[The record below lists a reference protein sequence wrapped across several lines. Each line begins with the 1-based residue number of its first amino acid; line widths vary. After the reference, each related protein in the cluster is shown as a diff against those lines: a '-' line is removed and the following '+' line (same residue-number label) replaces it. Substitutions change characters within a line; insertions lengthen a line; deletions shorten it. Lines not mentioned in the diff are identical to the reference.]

1 MASNQL
7 TPQELAELKRL
18 YQQIDSLTQSAAENA
33 ANQAQQYGNARQQL
47 ERLRKEYA
55 DWTNDIDSSLQSF
68 KEISSELNK
77 FRTGI
82 NDSKKSYSSLESIAQ
97 KIQYHQKGISTLSSK
112 ELENLQKKA
121 KQERVR
127 LETAQKTLSND
138 KTRLANEAAALEAT
152 IRRKEILGQTTDKEY
167 EKLFSIDKLQTK
179 INKTLALNQSILE
192 NSNNA
197 LEHVNETLS
206 EMLKIQK
213 QIEKSMGITGLLF
226 DGLAKVPFVGQLTQA
241 AEISKEVQ
249 AEIQEIYNT
258 EGRIV
263 SRTEAMGM
271 AFKKLGP
278 KIKESFTDPLVLGT
292 FFFKQIVEIF
302 KSMDAGAGKL
312 AKSTNLSYDNALKLR
327 GELSSIAAASGD
339 NLLLTNDLADSYAA
353 IGQSLGAVA
362 DVNKEDL
369 TTFTKL
375 REQAGYTN
383 EELTAIYKT
392 SLVTGETLEETVSS
406 FLGGASALAAQK
418 GLSINVKQLMQET
431 AKASAATKLSLV
443 GGAKGLAEA
452 AVKAKELGINLDQ
465 ADKIASSL
473 LNFEDSI
480 SSELEA
486 ELLTGKDINL
496 ERARL
501 AAINNDLGTVAE
513 EINQQLGGSA
523 EFGRLNRLQQEA
535 IAKSMGMQREELAA
549 ALIEQ
554 EGLKRVGAATA
565 EEAKKRYNSLRDT
578 LTAEEAAKQLGDEQL
593 ANQFEQQSAAERL
606 QKTVEKIRDMFTEV
620 LEGPIAGILSGFASL
635 LKNSTALKAVIYG
648 LGVVA
653 GIWAANMVAAAIAA
667 VTTASAATLGLA
679 ALGIIAGIAA
689 VSSAMDSASESSQ
702 KKVKAV
708 SQTGDFSYDPAG
720 GLIMMHPQEG
730 ALAQLS
736 KRDGVVAGPV
746 SGKGGDNIDYDRLA
760 QAFSNMHLYAQTT
773 YNEAALASNR
783 GNISQPQIA

>member
-1 MASNQL
+1 MAKNQASAA
-7 TPQELAELKRL
+7 ELAELVKL
-18 YQQIDSLTQSAAENA
+18 YQQIDRLSKIDAENA
-33 ANQAQQYGNARQQL
+33 ANQAQQLGNAVQQL
-47 ERLRKEYA
+47 KRLRDEYA
-55 DWTNDIDSSLQSF
+55 EWTNDIDSSLQSF

-77 FRTGI
+77 FRKGI
-82 NDSKKSYSSLESIAQ
+82 NDSRKSYSSLESIAQ

-121 KQERVR
+121 QQERTR
-127 LETAQKTLSND
+127 LKNAQKTLEND
-138 KTRLANEAAALEAT
+138 RVQAIAEK
-152 IRRKEILGQTTDKEY
+152 RRITQSSLSDIEKRKQLG
-167 EKLFSIDKLQTK
+167 K
-179 INKTLALNQSILE
+179 INGIIDNISKSYRQNKELLE
-192 NSNNA
+192 GENNA

-206 EMLKIQK
+206 ETLKIQK
-213 QIEKSMGITGLLF
+213 QIEKSIGVTGLLF

-241 AEISKEVQ
+241 ADISKEVQ
-249 AEIQEIYNT
+249 AEIQDIYNT

-263 SRTEAMGM
+263 SKTEAMGM

-278 KIKESFTDPLVLGT
+278 KVAESLTDPLVLST
-292 FFFKQIVEIF
+292 FFFKQIVELF

-362 DVNKEDL
+362 DINKEDL

-392 SLVTGETLEETVSS
+392 SLVTGETLDDTVKS

-465 ADKIASSL
+465 ADKIAGSL

-480 SSELEA
+480 SAELEA

-523 EFGRLNRLQQEA
+523 EFGKLNRLQQEA

-679 ALGIIAGIAA
+679 AIGIIAGIAA
-689 VSSAMDSASESSQ
+689 VSSAMDSASQDSQ
-702 KKVKAV
+702 KKVTAV
-708 SQTGDFSYDPAG
+708 SQTGDFSYDPTG

-746 SGKGGDNIDYDRLA
+746 TGKGGDIDYDKLA
-760 QAFSNMHLYAQTT
+760 QAFSNMQLYAQTT
-773 YNEAALASNR
+773 YNEAASASNR

>member
-1 MASNQL
+1 MAKNQASAA
-7 TPQELAELKRL
+7 ELAELVKL
-18 YQQIDSLTQSAAENA
+18 YQQIDRLSKIDAENA
-33 ANQAQQYGNARQQL
+33 ANQAQQLGNAVQQL
-47 ERLRKEYA
+47 KRLRDEYA
-55 DWTNDIDSSLQSF
+55 EWTSDIDSSLQSF

-77 FRTGI
+77 FRKGI
-82 NDSKKSYSSLESIAQ
+82 NDSRKSYSSLESIAQ

-121 KQERVR
+121 QQERTR
-127 LETAQKTLSND
+127 LENAQKTLEND
-138 KTRLANEAAALEAT
+138 RVQAVAEK
-152 IRRKEILGQTTDKEY
+152 RRITQSFLSDVEKRKQLG
-167 EKLFSIDKLQTK
+167 K
-179 INKTLALNQSILE
+179 INGIIDNINKSYKQNKELLDNNNQ
-192 NSNNA
+192 A
-197 LEHVNETLS
+197 LEHTVETLS
-206 EMLKIQK
+206 EMLKVQK
-213 QIEKSMGITGLLF
+213 KIEKSIGVTGLLF

-241 AEISKEVQ
+241 ADISKEVQ
-249 AEIQEIYNT
+249 AEIQDIYNT

-263 SRTEAMGM
+263 SKTEAMGM

-278 KIKESFTDPLVLGT
+278 KVAESLTDPLVLST
-292 FFFKQIVEIF
+292 FFFKQIVELF

-362 DVNKEDL
+362 DINKEDL

-392 SLVTGETLEETVSS
+392 SLVTGETLETTVKS

-486 ELLTGKDINL
+486 ELLTGKNINL

-523 EFGRLNRLQQEA
+523 EFGKMNRLQQEA

-578 LTAEEAAKQLGDEQL
+578 LSAEEAAKQLGDEQL

-606 QKTVEKIRDMFTEV
+606 QKTVEKIRDMFAEV

-679 ALGIIAGIAA
+679 AIGIIAGIAA
-689 VSSAMDSASESSQ
+689 VSSAMDSASEGSQ

-708 SQTGDFSYDPAG
+708 SQTGDFSYDPDG

-746 SGKGGDNIDYDRLA
+746 NGKGGDNIDYDKLA

-773 YNEAALASNR
+773 YNDAASASNR

>member
-47 ERLRKEYA
+47 ERLRREYA
-55 DWTNDIDSSLQSF
+55 DWTSDINSSLQSF

-77 FRTGI
+77 FRKGI
-82 NDSKKSYSSLESIAQ
+82 NDSRKSYSSLESIAQ

-121 KQERVR
+121 QQERTR
-127 LETAQKTLSND
+127 LENAQKTLEND
-138 KTRLANEAAALEAT
+138 RVQAIAEK
-152 IRRKEILGQTTDKEY
+152 RRITQSFLSDIEKRKQLG
-167 EKLFSIDKLQTK
+167 K
-179 INKTLALNQSILE
+179 INDIINNISKSYRQNKELLE
-192 NSNNA
+192 GENNA

-206 EMLKIQK
+206 ETLKIQK
-213 QIEKSMGITGLLF
+213 QIEKSIGVTGLLF
-226 DGLAKVPFVGQLTQA
+226 DGLAKVPFIGQLTQA
-241 AEISKEVQ
+241 ADISKEVQ
-249 AEIQEIYNT
+249 AEIQDIYNT

-263 SRTEAMGM
+263 SKTEAMGM

-278 KIKESFTDPLVLGT
+278 KVAESLTDPLVLST
-292 FFFKQIVEIF
+292 FFFKQIVELF

-362 DVNKEDL
+362 DINKEDL

-392 SLVTGETLEETVSS
+392 SLVTGETLEDTVSS
-406 FLGGASALAAQK
+406 FLGGASALSAQK

-480 SSELEA
+480 SAELEA
-486 ELLTGKDINL
+486 ELLTGKNINL

-523 EFGRLNRLQQEA
+523 EFGKMNRLQQEA

-554 EGLKRVGAATA
+554 EGLKKVGAATA

-578 LTAEEAAKQLGDEQL
+578 LSAEEAAKQLGDDQL

-653 GIWAANMVAAAIAA
+653 GIWAANMVAAAVAA
-667 VTTASAATLGLA
+667 ITTASAATLGLA
-679 ALGIIAGIAA
+679 AIGIIAGITA
-689 VSSAMDSASESSQ
+689 VSSAMDSASEGSQ
-702 KKVKAV
+702 NKVKAV
-708 SQTGDFSYDPAG
+708 NQTGDFSYDPSG

-746 SGKGGDNIDYDRLA
+746 AGNNNEIDYDKMA
-760 QAFSNMHLYAQTT
+760 QAFANIHLIAQTS
-773 YNEAALASNR
+773 YSDAAQASNR
-783 GNISQPQIA
+783 GNIPQPQIA

>member
-7 TPQELAELKRL
+7 SAAELAELKKY
-18 YQQIDSLTQSAAENA
+18 YQQIDGLSQSAAENA
-33 ANQAQQYGNARQQL
+33 ANQAQQLGNARSQL
-47 ERLRKEYA
+47 ERLRREYQ
-55 DWTNDIDSSLQSF
+55 DWTSDIDSSLQSF

-97 KIQYHQKGISTLSSK
+97 KIQYHQKGINTLSSK

-121 KQERVR
+121 KQEKVR
-127 LETAQKTLSND
+127 LENAQKTLEND
-138 KTRLANEAAALEAT
+138 KTRLLSEQQRYENI
-152 IRRKEILGQTTDKEY
+152 IRQKEIIGANTDKEY
-167 EKLFSIDKLQTK
+167 RKLFEIEGILNN
-179 INKTLALNQSILE
+179 INKAYIKNGELLNSENAALD
-192 NSNNA
+192 
-197 LEHVNETLS
+197 HTVETLS
-206 EMLKIQK
+206 EALKIQQK
-213 QIEKSMGITGLLF
+213 IEKSMGITGMLF

-241 AEISKEVQ
+241 ETISKEVQ
-249 AEIQEIYNT
+249 AEIQDIYNT

-263 SRTEAMGM
+263 SKTEAMGM

-278 KIKESFTDPLVLGT
+278 KVVESLTDPLALST
-292 FFFKQIVEIF
+292 FFFKQIFELF
-302 KSMDAGAGKL
+302 KSVDKGAGEL
-312 AKSTNLSYDNALKLR
+312 AKSTNMSYDSALKLR
-327 GELSSIAAASGD
+327 GELSSIAAASED
-339 NLLLTNDLADSYAA
+339 NFLLTNDLAKSYTA

-362 DVNKEDL
+362 DINKKDL
-369 TTFTKL
+369 VTFTKL
-375 REQAGYTN
+375 REQAGYTD
-383 EELTAIYKT
+383 EELTSIYKT
-392 SLVTGETLEETVSS
+392 SLVTGETLEDTVTS
-406 FLGGASALAAQK
+406 FLGGAAALSAQK

-465 ADKIASSL
+465 ADKIAGSL

-501 AAINNDLGTVAE
+501 AAINNDLGGMAE
-513 EINQQLGGSA
+513 AINQELGGSA
-523 EFGRLNRLQQEA
+523 EFGRMNRLQQEA

-606 QKTVEKIRDMFTEV
+606 QKTVEKIRDMFAEV
-620 LEGPIAGILSGFASL
+620 LEGPIAGILSGFANL

-648 LGVVA
+648 LSIVA

-679 ALGIIAGIAA
+679 AIGIIAGITA
-689 VSSAMDSASESSQ
+689 VSSAMDSASQNSQ
-702 KKVKAV
+702 KNVKPV
-708 SQTGDFSYDPAG
+708 TQTGDFSYDPNG

-736 KRDGVVAGPV
+736 KKDGVVAGPV
-746 SGKGGDNIDYDRLA
+746 AGNNNGIDYDKLA
-760 QAFSNMHLYAQTT
+760 QAFANVQLIAQTS
-773 YNEAALASNR
+773 YSEASYAANR
-783 GNISQPQIA
+783 GNIPQPQIA

>member
-7 TPQELAELKRL
+7 SAAELAELKKY
-18 YQQIDSLTQSAAENA
+18 YQQIDGLSQSAAENA
-33 ANQAQQYGNARQQL
+33 ANQAQQLGNARSQL
-47 ERLRKEYA
+47 ERLRREYQ
-55 DWTNDIDSSLQSF
+55 DWTSDIDSSLQSF

-97 KIQYHQKGISTLSSK
+97 KIQYHQKGINTLSSK

-121 KQERVR
+121 KQEKVR
-127 LETAQKTLSND
+127 LENAQKTLEND
-138 KTRLANEAAALEAT
+138 KTRLLSEQQRYENI
-152 IRRKEILGQTTDKEY
+152 IRQKEIIGASTDKEY
-167 EKLFSIDKLQTK
+167 RKLFEIEGILNN
-179 INKTLALNQSILE
+179 INKAYIKNEELLSSENAALD
-192 NSNNA
+192 
-197 LEHVNETLS
+197 HTVETLS
-206 EMLKIQK
+206 EALKIQQK
-213 QIEKSMGITGLLF
+213 IEKSMGITGMLF

-241 AEISKEVQ
+241 ETISKEVQ
-249 AEIQEIYNT
+249 AEIQDIYNT

-263 SRTEAMGM
+263 SKTEAMGM

-278 KIKESFTDPLVLGT
+278 KVAESLTDPLALST
-292 FFFKQIVEIF
+292 FFFKQIFELF
-302 KSMDAGAGKL
+302 KSVDKGAGEL
-312 AKSTNLSYDNALKLR
+312 AKSTNMSYDSALKLR
-327 GELSSIAAASGD
+327 GELSSIAAASED
-339 NLLLTNDLADSYAA
+339 NFLLTNDLAKSYTA

-362 DVNKEDL
+362 DINKKDL
-369 TTFTKL
+369 VTFTKL
-375 REQAGYTN
+375 REQAGYTD
-383 EELTAIYKT
+383 EELTSIYKT
-392 SLVTGETLEETVSS
+392 SLVTGETLEDTVTS
-406 FLGGASALAAQK
+406 FLGGAAALSAQK

-465 ADKIASSL
+465 ADKIAGSL

-501 AAINNDLGTVAE
+501 AAINNDLGGMAE
-513 EINQQLGGSA
+513 AINQELGGSA
-523 EFGRLNRLQQEA
+523 EFGRMNRLQQEA

-606 QKTVEKIRDMFTEV
+606 QKTVEKIRDMFAEV
-620 LEGPIAGILSGFASL
+620 LEGPIAGILSGFANL

-648 LGVVA
+648 LSIVA

-667 VTTASAATLGLA
+667 VTTASATTLGLA
-679 ALGIIAGIAA
+679 AIGIIAGITA
-689 VSSAMDSASESSQ
+689 VSSAMDSASQNSQ
-702 KKVKAV
+702 KNVKPV
-708 SQTGDFSYDPAG
+708 TQTGDFSYDPNG

-736 KRDGVVAGPV
+736 KKDGVVAGPV
-746 SGKGGDNIDYDRLA
+746 AGNNNGIDYDKLA
-760 QAFSNMHLYAQTT
+760 QAFANVQLIAQTS
-773 YNEAALASNR
+773 YSEASYAANR
-783 GNISQPQIA
+783 GNIPQPQIA

>member
-1 MASNQL
+1 MANNQL
-7 TPQELAELKRL
+7 DPKDLEELKKL
-18 YQQIDSLTQSAAENA
+18 YKVISGYTEAQAEAMAKQSQQIGT
-33 ANQAQQYGNARQQL
+33 ARQQL
-47 ERLRKEYA
+47 ELLRKEYKE
-55 DWTNDIDSSLQSF
+55 WTSDIDGSLDSF

-97 KIQYHQKGISTLSSK
+97 KIQYHQKGISILSSK

-127 LETAQKTLSND
+127 LETAQRTLSND

-152 IRRKEILGQTTDKEY
+152 IMRKDAIGQSTDKEY
-167 EKLFSIDKLQTK
+167 DKLDEIFKLQTK
-179 INKTLALNQSILE
+179 INKAFDLNQSILE
-192 NSNNA
+192 DNNQA
-197 LEHVNETLS
+197 LEHTVETLS
-206 EMLKIQK
+206 EMLKVQRK
-213 QIEKSMGITGLLF
+213 IEKSFGVTGALF
-226 DGLAKVPFVGQLTQA
+226 KGLAKIPFVGQLTQA

-249 AEIQEIYNT
+249 EEIQEIYNT

-263 SRTEAMGM
+263 SRTEAMGI

-278 KIKESFTDPLVLGT
+278 KIAESFTDPLVLGT

-392 SLVTGETLEETVSS
+392 SLVTGETLSDTVSS

-431 AKASAATKLSLV
+431 AKVSAATKLSLV

-523 EFGRLNRLQQEA
+523 EFGKMNRLQQEA

-606 QKTVEKIRDMFTEV
+606 QKTVEKIRDMFAEV
-620 LEGPIAGILSGFASL
+620 LEGPIAGILSGFASM
-635 LKNSTALKAVIYG
+635 LKNSTALKGIIYG
-648 LGVVA
+648 LTIVA
-653 GIWAANMVAAAIAA
+653 GIWAGNMVAAAIAA
-667 VTTASAATLGLA
+667 VTTASATTLGLA

-689 VSSAMDSASESSQ
+689 VTSAMNSASEGSQ
-702 KKVKAV
+702 KKVKAIN
-708 SQTGDFSYDPAG
+708 QTGDFSYDPSG

-746 SGKGGDNIDYDRLA
+746 TGKGGDNIDYDKLA
-760 QAFSNMHLYAQTT
+760 NAMSKVNITAQTT
-773 YNEAALASNR
+773 YSDAAQASNR
-783 GNISQPQIA
+783 GNIPQPQIA

>member
-1 MASNQL
+1 MASNQI
-7 TPQELAELKRL
+7 TPQELAELKKL
-18 YQQIDSLTQSAAENA
+18 YQQIDNLTQIAAENA
-33 ANQAQQYGNARQQL
+33 ANQAQQLGNARQQL
-47 ERLRKEYA
+47 ERLRREYN
-55 DWTNDIDSSLQSF
+55 DWTSDIDSSLQSF

-77 FRTGI
+77 FKKGI

-112 ELENLQKKA
+112 ELENLQNKA

-127 LETAQKTLSND
+127 LENAQKTLSND
-138 KTRLANEAAALEAT
+138 KTRLASEAAALEAT
-152 IRRKEILGQTTDKEY
+152 IRQKESLNQTAEEEY
-167 EKLFSIDKLQTK
+167 KRLLDIDKLQTN
-179 INKTLALNQSILE
+179 INKTLTLNQNILDNNN
-192 NSNNA
+192 NS
-197 LEHVNETLS
+197 LEHTAETLS
-206 EMLKIQK
+206 EMLETQK
-213 QIEKSMGITGLLF
+213 KIEKSMGVTGLMF
-226 DGLAKVPFVGQLTQA
+226 DGLAKVPLIGQLTQA
-241 AEISKEVQ
+241 ADISKEVQ
-249 AEIQEIYNT
+249 AEIQEIYDT

-263 SRTEAMGM
+263 SKTEVMGM
-271 AFKKLGP
+271 AFKKVGP
-278 KIKESFTDPLVLGT
+278 KIKESLTDPLTLST

-362 DVNKEDL
+362 DINKEDL

-392 SLVTGETLEETVSS
+392 SLVTGETLETTVKS
-406 FLGGASALAAQK
+406 FLGGASALASQK

-465 ADKIASSL
+465 TDKIASSL

-480 SSELEA
+480 SAELEA
-486 ELLTGKDINL
+486 ELLTGKNINL

-523 EFGRLNRLQQEA
+523 EFGKMNRLQQEA
-535 IAKSMGMQREELAA
+535 IAKAMGMQREELAS

-554 EGLKRVGAATA
+554 EGLKRIGAATA

-578 LTAEEAAKQLGDEQL
+578 LSAEEAAKQLGDEQL

-606 QKTVEKIRDMFTEV
+606 QKTVEKIRDMFAEV
-620 LEGPIAGILSGFASL
+620 LEGPIAGMLSGFASL
-635 LKNSTALKAVIYG
+635 LKNSTALKAVIYSLGAAAG
-648 LGVVA
+648 L
-653 GIWAANMVAAAIAA
+653 WAANMVIAAIAA
-667 VTTASAATLGLA
+667 VTTASAVTLGLA
-679 ALGIIAGIAA
+679 AIGIAAGIATVA
-689 VSSAMDSASESSQ
+689 VAMNSASEGSQ
-702 KKVKAV
+702 KKIKAV
-708 SQTGDFSYDPAG
+708 SQTGGSSYSPAG
-720 GLIMMHPQEG
+720 GSIMMHPQEG
-730 ALAQLS
+730 ALAQPP
-736 KRDGVVAGPV
+736 KRDRAAAEPV
-746 SGKGGDNIDYDRLA
+746 NGKGGDINYDKLA
-760 QAFSNMHLYAQTT
+760 QAFSNTQIYAKTT
-773 YNEAALASNR
+773 YSEAASASNR